1 MFKTD
6 KEYEE
11 FLRDNVMST
20 KQAAEYLGIT
30 RSGISFLVKEGK
42 ITPFYDQDR
51 VRLFSRREIERYKRE
66 RDGF

>member
-42 ITPFYDQDR
+42 ITPFMTR
-51 VRLFSRREIERYKRE
+51 T
-66 RDGF
+66 

>member
-1 MFKTD
+1 MFRSH

-11 FLRDNVMST
+11 FLRNNVMST

-30 RSGISFLVKEGK
+30 RGGISFLVKEGK
-42 ITPFYDQDR
+42 ITPFYDRDH